1 MKFIQ
6 LAYKRNSK
14 YLYITIKRLLSIIAI
29 HQFILIFNQ
38 IYSAHCQLESILE
51 FLNFRGND
59 FNSVRRVSGIDDR
72 AFRLSR
78 RDINNVIDES
88 MRRVEEMAQKELKA
102 VLFIT
107 NPNTGGAEI
116 IENMKIKMGF
126 VSTMAADGLKKLMQ
140 QHQTMDKNTLAEY
153 LHSLDLNSTV
163 MESECPYNYDP
174 MRSERKCSF
183 DQPYREIDGFC
194 NNIKY
199 PFRGSSNYPAQRFI
213 PADYGDGLNEPRRSV
228 KGEELP
234 NARIISNAVLQTNPK
249 NHSTVTN
256 MMMIFGLLMDH
267 EVAFASSPTGFMFGN
282 VKCCNTGS
290 AKLHPLCMKM
300 DFPEDDAFFGQYKV
314 TCMEV
319 VRSLPAIDTDCRLG
333 PRNQNNDV
341 TSYIDG
347 SPIYG
352 STIEVNNRLRAFSRG
367 ELKVQQNS
375 LNPRLK
381 TLMPIANIS
390 TTNQCEMRRK
400 AGPYKCFAAGD
411 ARANE
416 NSLLIV
422 FHTLFFREHNRIAQS
437 LQKINPRWNDERLY
451 QESRRILI
459 AEIQHICF
467 KEFIPILLGQ
477 SNLEKFGLGLK
488 NTGYFVG
495 YNQEV
500 DASVDHGFVTA
511 AFRFG
516 HSLINKDMF
525 RINSKNVHMSTLS
538 LKTDFFQPQHVYRN
552 IPEGMDPL
560 LRGFFHQHAQN
571 MDNHIVEDV
580 RNHLFKLPHEKY
592 GREQG
597 VPSYNEWREFCGLLR
612 YRNWDDM
619 RNHIIPSAIDG
630 MRATYENVDD
640 VDIFIGGVAEIVLR
654 KNGAKESDG
663 ILGPTFSCII
673 GNQYKN
679 FRYGDRF
686 WYENDNSNIISH
698 AFTPRQLQEI
708 RKVRLSRVICDNS
721 YTIDSISRNVFIK
734 PDFE

>member
-1 MKFIQ
+1 
-6 LAYKRNSK
+6 
-14 YLYITIKRLLSIIAI
+14 
-29 HQFILIFNQ
+29 
-38 IYSAHCQLESILE
+38 
-51 FLNFRGND
+51 
-59 FNSVRRVSGIDDR
+59 
-72 AFRLSR
+72 
-78 RDINNVIDES
+78 
-88 MRRVEEMAQKELKA
+88 
-102 VLFIT
+102 
-107 NPNTGGAEI
+107 
-116 IENMKIKMGF
+116 
-126 VSTMAADGLKKLMQ
+126 
-140 QHQTMDKNTLAEY
+140 MDKNTLAEY

-319 VRSLPAIDTDCRLG
+319 VRSLPAIDTDC

-516 HSLINKDMF
+516 HSLI
-525 RINSKNVHMSTLS
+525 KNGF
-538 LKTDFFQPQHVYRN
+538 DC
-552 IPEGMDPL
+552 IEL
-560 LRGFFHQHAQN
+560 LR
-571 MDNHIVEDV
+571 
-580 RNHLFKLPHEKY
+580 